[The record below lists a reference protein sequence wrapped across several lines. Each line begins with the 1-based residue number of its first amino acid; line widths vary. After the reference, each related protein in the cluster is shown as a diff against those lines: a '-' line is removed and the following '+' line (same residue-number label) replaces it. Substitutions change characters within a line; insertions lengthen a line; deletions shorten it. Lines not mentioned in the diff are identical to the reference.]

1 MFPKFGADLVY
12 LISDCALFRKYGW
25 LWSHS
30 KPHLGLIVII
40 IIYLPARTLPLGFGD
55 TPGVPPDVIY
65 QDISPFFIWKSFSNF
80 FALQCAHVYF
90 GLRWS
95 CLTWLHSWRGT
106 SLQTSLATCS
116 HTCRVTGSH
125 CCLGTWWVN
134 LVYPLHLNFKLLDA
148 FFKYSVNQDHP
159 ENQDNR
165 YNWDNRDNRDNQD
178 NQVRLAHLWVD
189 FRVIFN
195 VRSMKWFV
203 LGIKRI
209 FDIWGKEGGLQS
221 AKLWRNHFLVVLV
234 EKLSNLADLCNNYR
248 GALLSWDLGALLF
261 LHLQR

>member
-30 KPHLGLIVII
+30 KPHLGLIVTM
-40 IIYLPARTLPLGFGD
+40 IIYLPARTLLLGFGD

-125 CCLGTWWVN
+125 CCLGTWWVYFI
-134 LVYPLHLNFKLLDA
+134 YPLHLN
-148 FFKYSVNQDHP
+148 
-159 ENQDNR
+159 
-165 YNWDNRDNRDNQD
+165 
-178 NQVRLAHLWVD
+178 LAV
-189 FRVIFN
+189 FRCIFQ
-195 VRSMKWFV
+195 
-203 LGIKRI
+203 I
-209 FDIWGKEGGLQS
+209 FSKS
-221 AKLWRNHFLVVLV
+221 R
-234 EKLSNLADLCNNYR
+234 
-248 GALLSWDLGALLF
+248 
-261 LHLQR
+261 

>member
-1 MFPKFGADLVY
+1 MVDFDLEENHIWVW
-12 LISDCALFRKYGW
+12 SWPWLF
-25 LWSHS
+25 
-30 KPHLGLIVII
+30 
-40 IIYLPARTLPLGFGD
+40 IYLLAHFPWDLATLLSFHLMLYIRTFLRLFSGNLSPTFLP
-55 TPGVPPDVIY
+55 
-65 QDISPFFIWKSFSNF
+65 FIIVY
-80 FALQCAHVYF
+80 ALQCAHVYF

-106 SLQTSLATCS
+106 SLHTSLATCS

-148 FFKYSVNQDHP
+148 FFKYSVNQDNP

-195 VRSMKWFV
+195 VRSMMWFV

-209 FDIWGKEGGLQS
+209 FDIWEKEGGLQS
-221 AKLWRNHFLVVLV
+221 VKLWRNHFLAVLV